1 MPLGFSD
8 RDQGRNTSV
17 LGASRSRPQWW
28 PPSSAPRRVATRT
41 AVATLAPVEVPA
53 KMASSVARRRVMSLA
68 SSVVTAKISST
79 SLGFHRGGIKPMPIP
94 AILCEPEGLPE
105 RTADS
110 AGSTAKKR
118 AVVGCHSAAR
128 GPFREWSAPCSPRAH
143 RRRRGGQTAPR
154 SAHRAVDNRLR
165 RPDCYRSI
173 LLECLLLGRVVPQS
187 DVAAR
192 ERTPRY
198 NSIYLVFSDLPMG

>member
-1 MPLGFSD
+1 MVA
-8 RDQGRNTSV
+8 TV
-17 LGASRSRPQWW
+17 A
-28 PPSSAPRRVATRT
+28 SAPRRIATPT
-41 AVATLAPVEVPA
+41 AAATLAPVEVPA
-53 KMASSVARRRVMSLA
+53 KIA

-94 AILCEPEGLPE
+94 SILCEPEGLPE
-105 RTADS
+105 RTDDS

-154 SAHRAVDNRLR
+154 SPHRAVDNRLR

>member
-1 MPLGFSD
+1 
-8 RDQGRNTSV
+8 
-17 LGASRSRPQWW
+17 
-28 PPSSAPRRVATRT
+28 
-41 AVATLAPVEVPA
+41 
-53 KMASSVARRRVMSLA
+53 MSLA

-154 SAHRAVDNRLR
+154 SPHRAVDNRLR